1 MPVSK
6 NLPCTILTSA
16 LSARRFLW
24 AAALVP
30 DVLWSLIRPLPP
42 SFNAETAR
50 WSTTCIR
57 PSLPH
62 GYSVRTPKWH
72 FLGDAAETIGLR
84 FWNDLLVAFTRLG
97 VRRIWDLTQCVLRNW
112 LSRDGQIATGPQ
124 PLPFRRWPTQS
135 NQSRWLTKPP
145 RASLAHRFGCHLTPA
160 LRVSTRNLPRSF
172 PEYLRARTRFGN
184 ESRQKR
190 AHPRFRRPRSRN
202 SKTSVCRDVH
212 PT

>member
-72 FLGDAAETIGLR
+72 FLGDATETIGLR
-84 FWNDLLVAFTRLG
+84 FWNDLLAAFTR
-97 VRRIWDLTQCVLRNW
+97 
-112 LSRDGQIATGPQ
+112 IATTQ
-124 PLPFRRWPTQS
+124 PRRCRCSLPFRRCKAPVVGRALAPIAYWGMVYDAEQS
-135 NQSRWLTKPP
+135 SQEVNEASRLVLLIVLVVT
-145 RASLAHRFGCHLTPA
+145 
-160 LRVSTRNLPRSF
+160 
-172 PEYLRARTRFGN
+172 
-184 ESRQKR
+184 
-190 AHPRFRRPRSRN
+190 
-202 SKTSVCRDVH
+202 
-212 PT
+212 